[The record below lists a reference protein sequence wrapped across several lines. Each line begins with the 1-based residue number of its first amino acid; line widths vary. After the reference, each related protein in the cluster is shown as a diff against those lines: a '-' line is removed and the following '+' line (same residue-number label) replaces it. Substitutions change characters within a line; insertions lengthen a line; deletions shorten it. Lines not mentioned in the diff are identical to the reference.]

1 MSFMY
6 VPALLRIPE
15 VPSFAPPEGIWRG
28 VGRDAGLF
36 AFKAGNASW
45 GYYVMTEGSF
55 TYSLVIDGRELTPQY
70 STINGY
76 IWWSGGSGY
85 VYYSMTY
92 GWVYM
97 PGKFAGYEPIEE
109 NFHYDED
116 TGEPSAEGDEFYSFT
131 SPPYNSD
138 TEVELFGRGSNYGKE
153 SKSMTAKWKRWTSNA
168 ECGVYEAQDGA
179 SGEKLLGLPRFRSN
193 GYEYFT
199 RSFAKTKGHYTYGRI
214 KYSETY
220 GKWVIG
226 EVGSGAGWHEGEEP
240 KVGGSVTFKFCKNED
255 SEAEGNDITVSYVN
269 HVKGDERTKAYLG
282 EVAIWR

>member
-6 VPALLRIPE
+6 VPSLLRIPE
-15 VPSFAPPEGIWRG
+15 VPGFTPPVGIWRG
-28 VGRDAGLF
+28 VGKDAGLF
-36 AFKAGNASW
+36 AFQAGDSTW
-45 GYYVMTEGSF
+45 GCYVMTEGSF
-55 TYSLVIDGRELTPQY
+55 TYSLVIDGREMTPQY

-85 VYYSMTY
+85 VYYSITY
-92 GWVYM
+92 GWVYL
-97 PGKFAGYEPIEE
+97 PGKFPGYEPIEE
-109 NFHYDED
+109 NYHYDED
-116 TGEPSAEGDEFYSFT
+116 TGANSAEGDAFYSFT
-131 SPPYNSD
+131 APPYRADS
-138 TEVELFGRGSNYGKE
+138 EVELFGRGSNYGKE
-153 SKSMTAKWKRWTSNA
+153 SKTMTAKWKRWTSNN

-179 SGEKLLGLPRFRSN
+179 SGEKILGLPRFRSN

-226 EVGSGAGWHEGEEP
+226 EPGSDAGWHEGSEP
-240 KVGGSVTFKFCKNED
+240 SRDGSVTFKFTKPEG
-255 SEAEGNDITVSYVN
+255 SEAQGTDIDVSLYD
-269 HVKGDERTKAYLG
+269 HVKGDEHGKAYLG